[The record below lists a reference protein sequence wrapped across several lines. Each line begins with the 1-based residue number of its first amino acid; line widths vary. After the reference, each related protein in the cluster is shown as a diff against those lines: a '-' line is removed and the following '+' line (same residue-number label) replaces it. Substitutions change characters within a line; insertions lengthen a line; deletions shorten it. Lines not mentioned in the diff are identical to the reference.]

1 VTAAPAELVGFDES
15 DAQTLSALSLDGRAD
30 VESAVREL
38 APSTDDE
45 ATAADGGEVLESET
59 DGPTGDGPTDDQLDV
74 LVEQIDE
81 HVGETFEQATS
92 LSRLAALDA
101 GVGLEA
107 YEFGDADLQA
117 EYDEL
122 ADEKADLEQRLD
134 RAGAVGEGAQATVTD
149 LDQSADVVDAA
160 TGMGGITDATDQQ
173 TASTEEI
180 ASMIDDDATKADRV
194 SDEVDSIAAATEE
207 QVMMIAELDETVS
220 KL

>member
-1 VTAAPAELVGFDES
+1 MTAAPAELVGFDES
-15 DAQTLSALSLDGRAD
+15 DAQTLPALSLDGRAD
-30 VESAVREL
+30 VESAVWEL
-38 APSTDDE
+38 APSADDE
-45 ATAADGGEVLESET
+45 ATAADGGEVLESEA

-134 RAGAVGEGAQATVTD
+134 RAGAVDEGAQATVTD

-160 TGMGGITDATDQQ
+160 T
-173 TASTEEI
+173 
-180 ASMIDDDATKADRV
+180 
-194 SDEVDSIAAATEE
+194 EE